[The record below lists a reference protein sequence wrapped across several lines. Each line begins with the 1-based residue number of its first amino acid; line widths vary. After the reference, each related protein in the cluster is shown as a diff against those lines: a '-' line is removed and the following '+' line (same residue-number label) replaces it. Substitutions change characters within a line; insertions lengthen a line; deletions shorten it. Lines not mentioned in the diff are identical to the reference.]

1 MYKSKGFTLLELLI
15 SLTILSVIVVII
27 SASLRV
33 GIRAWEKGEQN
44 VEARQ
49 RQRIVLDMM
58 RRQMASLRL
67 KGFTHNEKEIVSL
80 KGDEKSLTFLSQ
92 RAMIPDNTFGP
103 VYVKYAVNQGENDT
117 EHLMLYEKNIVLLDK
132 DADIEHPSDKEFYEL
147 IPEARNISFEY
158 LKKKEE
164 GLEWQPAWDPAAD
177 GGVPMAV
184 RIVFQ
189 KNEDAAPVRVIA
201 RIEQE
206 DNS

>member
-1 MYKSKGFTLLELLI
+1 MNKSNGFTLLELLI
-15 SLTILSVIVVII
+15 SLSILAVIVVMI

-44 VEARQ
+44 VEFRQ

-58 RRQMASLRL
+58 RRQMVSLRL

-80 KGDEKSLTFLSQ
+80 KGDEKSLTFLSNK
-92 RAMIPDNTFGP
+92 AMIPDNTFGP
-103 VYVKYAVNQGENDT
+103 VYVRYAVNQAENDT
-117 EHLMLYEKNIVLLDK
+117 ERLMLYETNFVLLDK
-132 DADIEHPSDKEFYEL
+132 DADIEHPSDKQFYEL

-164 GLEWQPAWDPAAD
+164 GLEWQPSWDPEAD
-177 GGVPMAV
+177 SGVPMAI
-184 RIVFQ
+184 RIVF
-189 KNEDAAPVRVIA
+189 KKDEDAAPVHVIA
-201 RIEQE
+201 RIEQK